1 MDFTTI
7 LEILKE
13 YDLPTI
19 LIGVFVWMKIN
30 KKLNIVDKAVN
41 QRPPEQMTL
50 SEEVSEIH
58 RKVDVSIVSTE
69 YLVKEVD
76 LHRKVDEAK
85 FIQISADIKG
95 LHKRV
100 TNLSKKKING

>member
-41 QRPPEQMTL
+41 RRPPDSMTL

-58 RKVDVSIVSTE
+58 RKVDVAIVSSE

-85 FIQISADIKG
+85 FIQICADIKG

-100 TNLSKKKING
+100 TNISKKI

>member
-1 MDFTTI
+1 MDFIAI
-7 LEILKE
+7 LETLKE

-19 LIGVFVWMKIN
+19 IIGIFVWHKLN

-41 QRPPEQMTL
+41 QRSPESLTL

-58 RKVDVSIVSTE
+58 KKVDVSIVKTD
-69 YLVKEVD
+69 YLVKEMD
-76 LHRKVDEAK
+76 LHRGSTEAK
-85 FIQISADIKG
+85 FLQVTADIKG

-100 TNLSKKKING
+100 TNVYKKNVSK